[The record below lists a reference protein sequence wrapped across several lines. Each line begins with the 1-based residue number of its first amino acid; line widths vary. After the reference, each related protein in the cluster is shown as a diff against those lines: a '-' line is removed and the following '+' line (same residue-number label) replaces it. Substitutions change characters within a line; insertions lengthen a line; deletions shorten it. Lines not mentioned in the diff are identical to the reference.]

1 MEENNQKV
9 AGATEKITNTELVEK
24 IEDKKEVIVMND
36 KTEVAKA
43 TVVAGGELRPPMNN
57 VEVVKPEPRVAVAVV
72 NNKSP
77 KDMAKSFLR
86 KAKNDLNVAV
96 NCNRDKD
103 WTPREKEWY
112 RVLEFKTKEI
122 NTIIDTIM
130 LVSEQEEEMP
140 GIQKQLEE
148 KPVTDV
154 SVEFGDR
161 GGFVIKNTKTG
172 IAVFQGNEREVKSF
186 LEAMH
191 KMEQAQATKAEDTT
205 KDEQ

>member
-1 MEENNQKV
+1 MEENNQEV
-9 AGATEKITNTELVEK
+9 AKATEKATNTELVEK
-24 IEDKKEVIVMND
+24 IENKKEEIVMND
-36 KTEVAKA
+36 NKEVKE
-43 TVVAGGELRPPMNN
+43 TVVAGGEIKPPMNN
-57 VEVVKPEPRVAVAVV
+57 VVVNRTEPKVAIAVAH
-72 NNKSP
+72 NESP
-77 KDMAKSFLR
+77 KDTAKSFLR
-86 KAKNDLNVAV
+86 KHKTELNYTV
-96 NCNRDKD
+96 NRNKDID

-130 LVSEQEEEMP
+130 LVSEQDEEMP

-161 GGFVIKNTKTG
+161 GGFIIKNTKTG
-172 IAVFQGNEREVKSF
+172 IAVFQGNERDVKTF

-191 KMEQAQATKAEDTT
+191 KMQQAQTPKAEDTT
-205 KDEQ
+205 KNE

>member
-1 MEENNQKV
+1 MIMEENNQKV
-9 AGATEKITNTELVEK
+9 AGATEKVTNQELVEK
-24 IEDKKEVIVMND
+24 VENKKEEIVMND
-36 KTEVAKA
+36 NKEVKE
-43 TVVAGGELRPPMNN
+43 TVVAGGELKPPMNN
-57 VEVVKPEPRVAVAVV
+57 VVVNRSEPRVAIAVAH
-72 NNKSP
+72 NESP
-77 KDMAKSFLR
+77 KDTAKSFLR
-86 KAKNDLNVAV
+86 KHKTELNYTV
-96 NCNRDKD
+96 NRNKDID

-130 LVSEQEEEMP
+130 LVSEQDEEMP
-140 GIQKQLEE
+140 GIQKLLEE

-161 GGFVIKNTKTG
+161 GGFIIKNTKTG

-191 KMEQAQATKAEDTT
+191 KMQQAQAPKAEDTT
-205 KDEQ
+205 KDE